1 MKNSLLILSSLFLA
15 SSLFAAETTV
25 TLSGVHNCC
34 KGCTNG
40 IVKAVTSVKDATA
53 TAEGKTVTITAKSK
67 ADAKKAVEALEAA
80 GYYGTSDA
88 AEKASASTSSSASS
102 KKLKEATVSSVHL
115 CCQKCANAMAD
126 AVKSVPG
133 VTEHTVASK
142 ASTFTVKG
150 EFTEAELVA
159 ALNKAGFAGTVK

>member
-1 MKNSLLILSSLFLA
+1 MKNSLIILSSLLFA
-15 SSLFAAETTV
+15 GSLAAETTV

-40 IVKAVTSVKDATA
+40 IVKAVATVKDATA
-53 TAEGKTVTITAKSK
+53 TAVGKTVTITAKSK
-67 ADAKKAVEALEAA
+67 ADARKAVEALEAA

-88 AEKASASTSSSASS
+88 AEKASASSGSAAS
-102 KKLKEATVSSVHL
+102 KKLTEATVSSVHL
-115 CCQKCANAMAD
+115 CCQKCATAMAD